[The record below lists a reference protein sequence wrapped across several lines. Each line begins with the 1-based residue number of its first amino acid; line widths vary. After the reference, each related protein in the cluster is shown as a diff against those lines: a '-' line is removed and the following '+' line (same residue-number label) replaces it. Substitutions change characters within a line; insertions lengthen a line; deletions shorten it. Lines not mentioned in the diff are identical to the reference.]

1 MNVEQVK
8 SGVELVKK
16 IETMKFIE
24 DMLGT
29 ERVFRIHIDFDDG
42 PPFIIYRRLGDGG
55 EFVIEKMIEAGL
67 FAAMTVRAMA
77 ENDLE
82 KL

>member
-1 MNVEQVK
+1 MNAEQVK
-8 SGVELVKK
+8 SGAELVKK
-16 IETMKFIE
+16 IEEMKFIE

-29 ERVFRIHIDFDDG
+29 ERVVRIQIYLDDA
-42 PPFIIYRRLGDGG
+42 PLFTIYKNLADGG